1 VPVEW
6 DLAVWTAIHDAT
18 ARGRIVVEP
27 AGNGYQNL
35 DSSVYNDSTGRNW
48 FSYDSGAILV
58 GAGNAPGCATW
69 GTATI
74 ARNRLPFSNYGSR
87 LNVQGWGD
95 CVTTTGYGSSQ
106 GGTDSNLWYANDFS
120 GTSSASPI
128 VAAAAAVLSS
138 VAEGRGSTL
147 TPATVRSKL
156 AATGQAQNYGL
167 GGNIGPLP
175 NLNAAINALGP
186 KLVDA
191 GHVLAG
197 TNLGAT
203 TVPVQQRWTN
213 STGGTVQYDVWLKT
227 DDGSYAQ
234 QTLSTPTASTAVF
247 KLERTHDYQFA
258 ARAKDAAG
266 IWGAWAYGTKF
277 NVGEYQENYSTTNP
291 AYTGTWTRPAWT
303 SASGGYLK
311 VSATAG
317 DSAKFTFTG
326 TSVAWIATKSSNRGQ
341 ADVYLDDVRVTT
353 VDLYSA
359 TTTSAQAVAY
369 IRSWATAGTHTIEV
383 RVLGTTGHPKVD
395 VDAFV
400 RLR

>member
-1 VPVEW
+1 
-6 DLAVWTAIHDAT
+6 
-18 ARGRIVVEP
+18 
-27 AGNGYQNL
+27 
-35 DSSVYNDSTGRNW
+35 
-48 FSYDSGAILV
+48 
-58 GAGNAPGCATW
+58 
-69 GTATI
+69 
-74 ARNRLPFSNYGSR
+74 
-87 LNVQGWGD
+87 
-95 CVTTTGYGSSQ
+95 VTTTGYGSLQ
-106 GGTDSNLWYANDFS
+106 GGTDSNLWYTNEFA

-128 VAAAAAVLSS
+128 VAAAAALLSS

-147 TPATVRSKL
+147 TPASVRSML
-156 AATGQAQNYGL
+156 ASTGQAQNYGL
-167 GGNIGPLP
+167 DGKIGPLP
-175 NLNAAINALGP
+175 NVKAAINALGP

-213 STGGTVQYDVWLKT
+213 STGGAVQYDVWLKT
-227 DDGSYAQ
+227 DDGSYVQ

-247 KLERTHDYQFA
+247 KLERTHDYQFV

-266 IWGAWAYGTKF
+266 VWGAWAFGTKF
-277 NVGEYQENYSTTNP
+277 NVGEYQENYTATNP
-291 AYTGTWTRPAWT
+291 AYAGTWTRAAWT
-303 SASGGYLK
+303 SASDGYLN

-317 DSAKFTFTG
+317 DTAKFTFTG

-341 ADVYLDDVRVTT
+341 ADVYFDGVRVKT

-369 IRSWATAGTHTIEV
+369 ARSWATSGQHTLEV
-383 RVLGTTGHPKVD
+383 RVLGTAGHPKVD